1 MRELTAEDFKK
12 SIKNPYFHK
21 LNREVETFV
30 RHEDY
35 KIFEEI
41 AEQNGVTPDV
51 IMNRCLTDYAKRLQE
66 HD

>member
-1 MRELTAEDFKK
+1 MRELTIDDFKEAK
-12 SIKNPYFHK
+12 KNPFFHK
-21 LNREVETFV
+21 LNKEVETFI

-41 AEQNGVTPDV
+41 AEKNGVTPDI

-66 HD
+66 HE